1 MKLKKYRAQ
10 KYTQKEMAMALNL
23 SERQYRRI
31 EKGTSLPNIL
41 TAMQIADMLNVY
53 DLRKIWD
60 FKPETMTRQ
69 SIH

>member
-10 KYTQKEMAMALNL
+10 KYTQKEMAMALKL

-69 SIH
+69 SIY